1 MEMNLVHRSVGQLIL
16 ASGAIDDAFG
26 WLMLSVVAAM
36 ATHGVRGQDV
46 GAAVASLLGVLAFAV
61 VVGRPLVRAVMR
73 AAHRSPERNTPTSAA
88 VILVLLSAAAT
99 HALGLE
105 AVLGAFICG
114 VLLGTARR
122 PDHDPAWAAPLTTAV
137 MAVLAPLFFATAG
150 LRMDLTTLARPGM
163 AVAAVVMVAVA
174 IAGKFLGA
182 FAGSV
187 LSGLNRWE
195 ALALGAGMNAR
206 GVIEVIIAMVGVR
219 IGLLSVGMFTII
231 VLVAVV
237 TSLMAPPLLRLAMR
251 RVEQTAEEELRG
263 GAGPSSGRPAGA
275 YELVAQSAADL
286 SPAAHHD
293 GSVDQREAVE
303 T

>member
-1 MEMNLVHRSVGQLIL
+1 
-16 ASGAIDDAFG
+16 
-26 WLMLSVVAAM
+26 
-36 ATHGVRGQDV
+36 
-46 GAAVASLLGVLAFAV
+46 
-61 VVGRPLVRAVMR
+61 
-73 AAHRSPERNTPTSAA
+73 
-88 VILVLLSAAAT
+88 
-99 HALGLE
+99 
-105 AVLGAFICG
+105 
-114 VLLGTARR
+114 
-122 PDHDPAWAAPLTTAV
+122 
-137 MAVLAPLFFATAG
+137 
-150 LRMDLTTLARPGM
+150 
-163 AVAAVVMVAVA
+163 VA

-293 GSVDQREAVE
+293 GSVDHREAVE